1 MKKLVFL
8 LLAALPSFGQ
18 ECNCEESFNWAKKTF
33 EENDAGFRYAVDKK
47 GEAAYNAHNRSF
59 LEKVK
64 TINTT
69 AGCAEAIYDW
79 MKFFRNGHI
88 SVNIIEDNT
97 GQDAEPAQEIPGHAD
112 WEKYDIT
119 EQQLNKYLSKIKKT
133 SVEGIWKTGP
143 YTIGI
148 VKNGNGYTGFIIE
161 GGNSGWQKNQVKI
174 QFNAVSDNKYA
185 GTYYLKNYS
194 EYKFE
199 SAKLIGFNTMQISAF
214 TLTRVN
220 PDKKDSKN
228 TINYLELLNAQGP
241 MVQQYSENTL
251 VLRIPSFAYENKR
264 SIDSVINAN
273 HDKIIKTR
281 NLVIDIRNN
290 GGGSDNSYAQII
302 PYLYTNPIRII
313 GLEMLST
320 PLNNQ
325 RMEEFLKYPDISS
338 EKKKAIKENLKTLND
353 NLGKFVNLNDQKVY
367 VQTLDTVYNYP
378 KNVAILINRANGSTS
393 EQFSLAAKQST
404 KTKLFGTTTMG
415 VLDISNMHFVTSPCG
430 KIEMGYC
437 LSKSYRIPEMAID
450 DKGIQPDYYLDDTI
464 PDEDWVEYAEQ
475 TFSAK

>member
-1 MKKLVFL
+1 
-8 LLAALPSFGQ
+8 
-18 ECNCEESFNWAKKTF
+18 
-33 EENDAGFRYAVDKK
+33 
-47 GEAAYNAHNRSF
+47 
-59 LEKVK
+59 
-64 TINTT
+64 
-69 AGCAEAIYDW
+69 
-79 MKFFRNGHI
+79 
-88 SVNIIEDNT
+88 
-97 GQDAEPAQEIPGHAD
+97 
-112 WEKYDIT
+112 
-119 EQQLNKYLSKIKKT
+119 
-133 SVEGIWKTGP
+133 
-143 YTIGI
+143 
-148 VKNGNGYTGFIIE
+148 
-161 GGNSGWQKNQVKI
+161 
-174 QFNAVSDNKYA
+174 
-185 GTYYLKNYS
+185 
-194 EYKFE
+194 
-199 SAKLIGFNTMQISAF
+199 MQIGAF

-241 MVQQYSENTL
+241 MFQQYSENTL

-273 HDKIIKTR
+273 HDKITKTR

-393 EQFSLAAKQST
+393 EQFLLAAKQST

-475 TFSAK
+475 TFSVK